1 VLAFFGATHRITSR
15 KALMFPRKTEMHP
28 SVNLQIINLL
38 TFDTR
43 LTLLTFSSSV
53 PVLDSDPFFLFLF
66 LFLFVFLFL
75 FLFVFLFMFVLFFLV
90 SQVWVSCFQKTI
102 YLDPALTDFT
112 KQTTEHITTTQKKK
126 HITTEHNSTC

>member
-28 SVNLQIINLL
+28 SVNPEINNLL

-53 PVLDSDPFFLFLF
+53 PVLSSVVFFPVSVSVPVCVCVLVSICVLVHVC
-66 LFLFVFLFL
+66 FVFPHILSVGLLF
-75 FLFVFLFMFVLFFLV
+75 
-90 SQVWVSCFQKTI
+90 SED
-102 YLDPALTDFT
+102 YLL
-112 KQTTEHITTTQKKK
+112 
-126 HITTEHNSTC
+126 